1 MRIAKTITP
10 KTTTPK
16 TTTRHENRR
25 YRVRLIDVHIVCA
38 EVDLSIP
45 VPELVDLG
53 PGAFGRIHDVG
64 FVPVHG
70 LAAGSNLTVG
80 AGDQD

>member
-1 MRIAKTITP
+1 MHIAKTI
-10 KTTTPK
+10 TPK

-45 VPELVDLG
+45 LPELVD
-53 PGAFGRIHDVG
+53 I
-64 FVPVHG
+64 G
-70 LAAGSNLTVG
+70 LARLAAFTMLVSYRFTASKPGQT
-80 AGDQD
+80 